1 MAVDLGSY
9 RWLAESAL
17 GEAGCVTVVPGAA
30 VGPVASAFGCVPE
43 SETQRP
49 GDDEVH
55 LASSDAATTAFEDN
69 GFQGSRPEV
78 LRPLSRLSENGKAAS
93 LFWNVNG
100 MVVLAL
106 AQRGKLVCEV
116 ELLEP
121 DEAELEGMPRR
132 LQRLLLTLPGDDLLA
147 LGAVLVE
154 TFTGVGFGPAD
165 LEAATPRPLE
175 PVPADRI
182 TYTAET
188 SPLLSRDPELSAAIV
203 SLAPGVQRALAE
215 TVTLAAVR
223 EAGLADDPALA
234 VTTRGFGSGDV
245 ADLAPATASR
255 LRALDQQS
263 RRAWAEQHETDDEGI
278 AGTRLRVMFA
288 AQGAWVA
295 RAVRAAT
302 HPDAL
307 SAALESVS
315 AARSVFGCSHTE
327 RAVAFR
333 DDDRGRHQVNPTTDT
348 SRAPDLDRV
357 VAAMVAGDPATWPD
371 ILATLPRPFTAA
383 EREGHAARD
392 LEREE
397 SGAFQTWQFGAPQ
410 EPPQTIFLSRPSQ

>member
-55 LASSDAATTAFEDN
+55 LVGSDAATTAFEDN

-93 LFWNVNG
+93 LLWNVNG
-100 MVVLAL
+100 MVVIAL

-116 ELLEP
+116 ELLGP

-165 LEAATPRPLE
+165 LETATPRPLE
-175 PVPADRI
+175 PVPADRVNVHG
-182 TYTAET
+182 
-188 SPLLSRDPELSAAIV
+188 R
-203 SLAPGVQRALAE
+203 
-215 TVTLAAVR
+215 
-223 EAGLADDPALA
+223 
-234 VTTRGFGSGDV
+234 
-245 ADLAPATASR
+245 DLAPAVPGPGAVGR
-255 LRALDQQS
+255 DRVL
-263 RRAWAEQHETDDEGI
+263 
-278 AGTRLRVMFA
+278 GTRGA
-288 AQGAWVA
+288 AGA
-295 RAVRAAT
+295 
-302 HPDAL
+302 
-307 SAALESVS
+307 
-315 AARSVFGCSHTE
+315 G
-327 RAVAFR
+327 R
-333 DDDRGRHQVNPTTDT
+333 D
-348 SRAPDLDRV
+348 
-357 VAAMVAGDPATWPD
+357 
-371 ILATLPRPFTAA
+371 
-383 EREGHAARD
+383 GHARGGARG
-392 LEREE
+392 
-397 SGAFQTWQFGAPQ
+397 GA
-410 EPPQTIFLSRPSQ
+410 R